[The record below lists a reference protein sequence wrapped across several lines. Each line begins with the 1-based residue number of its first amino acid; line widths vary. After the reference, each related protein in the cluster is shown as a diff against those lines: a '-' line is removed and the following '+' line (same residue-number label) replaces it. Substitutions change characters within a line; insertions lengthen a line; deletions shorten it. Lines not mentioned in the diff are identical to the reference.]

1 MVLSSDNGGY
11 VKNDNGGCN
20 TTSGMDGLPSTDSGH
35 GGACFNG
42 EAGANNFPLRAG
54 SKRPTVSLETTRTR
68 PSAEPASVCVVPS
81 EYAMFEGGIRVNAF
95 VSGGLVPAAVRG
107 TKLDGMIHIGAR
119 RLSFVGLRL
128 VGVRLLAF
136 VRPLAD
142 TCPNDR

>member
-68 PSAEPASVCVVPS
+68 RLLNSQAFALCPQSMRCSRGASASTHSSAEVSSPQPSVAPS
-81 EYAMFEGGIRVNAF
+81 WTA
-95 VSGGLVPAAVRG
+95 
-107 TKLDGMIHIGAR
+107 
-119 RLSFVGLRL
+119 
-128 VGVRLLAF
+128 
-136 VRPLAD
+136 
-142 TCPNDR
+142 

>member
-1 MVLSSDNGGY
+1 MVLSS
-11 VKNDNGGCN
+11 DNGGCN

-54 SKRPTVSLETTRTR
+54 SKRPTFLSKPRALGRLLNPQAFAV
-68 PSAEPASVCVVPS
+68 AS

-119 RLSFVGLRL
+119 RAGLRL
-128 VGVRLLAF
+128 TSGPGVS
-136 VRPLAD
+136 
-142 TCPNDR
+142 DRWYHRH

>member
-54 SKRPTVSLETTRTR
+54 SKRATFLSKPRALGRLLNPQAFALCLQSMRCSRGASASTHSSAAVSSPP
-68 PSAEPASVCVVPS
+68 PSAAPS
-81 EYAMFEGGIRVNAF
+81 WTA
-95 VSGGLVPAAVRG
+95 
-107 TKLDGMIHIGAR
+107 
-119 RLSFVGLRL
+119 
-128 VGVRLLAF
+128 
-136 VRPLAD
+136 
-142 TCPNDR
+142 

>member
-54 SKRPTVSLETTRTR
+54 SKRPTFLSKPRALGRLLNPQALRCAFRVCDVRGWHPRQRIRQRRSPL
-68 PSAEPASVCVVPS
+68 AGKPASRACRSP
-81 EYAMFEGGIRVNAF
+81 
-95 VSGGLVPAAVRG
+95 VR
-107 TKLDGMIHIGAR
+107 
-119 RLSFVGLRL
+119 
-128 VGVRLLAF
+128 
-136 VRPLAD
+136 
-142 TCPNDR
+142 